1 MWLNRAKAILVFALI
16 VGACICLVLS
26 GAGHAG
32 KFAALLGRILTELA
46 LDGSSR
52 FPAGAFSAT
61 RPALTGA
68 AAVPTR
74 VNSM

>member
-1 MWLNRAKAILVFALI
+1 VPGSQRVLVCA
-16 VGACICLVLS
+16 

-32 KFAALLGRILTELA
+32 KFAALLGRIITELA

-61 RPALTGA
+61 RPALTSA
-68 AAVPTR
+68 AEAPSR